1 VLGKVVIMF
10 SSSTQRMKIH
20 LPLFPMLLTLL
31 CLPACAEIDLAGSW
45 ASVSQGD
52 DVLLLADYTGIPYN
66 EAGRA
71 KALSYSQSQMSVP
84 ERVCLFYTQAQL
96 FGGPFGLRISNETAP
111 DGKVVAWTLAGWED
125 RAPMTIW
132 MDGRPHPSDHAPHE
146 RTGFTT
152 GRWEGNVLVSY
163 TTHMKTGF
171 IRRNGA
177 QHSDQ
182 ATLTIHFLRHGEL
195 LTLAA
200 TLDDPIYLSAPLYWS
215 RSFRQ
220 TRGQVEQLAGPCIQG
235 DEGVAEGV
243 VPHYLPGQNPFID
256 EMNKSFHVPVV
267 ASQGGAETMYPE
279 FRNKIK
285 DGFVIIDKCTR
296 CGGLGPGPRR

>member
-1 VLGKVVIMF
+1 MLLRSRQHRKIRLSLVPVLLMVPC
-10 SSSTQRMKIH
+10 
-20 LPLFPMLLTLL
+20 LPLF
-31 CLPACAEIDLAGSW
+31 AEIDLAGSW

-84 ERVCLFYTQAQL
+84 ERVCLFYTQTQL
-96 FGGPFGLRISNETAP
+96 FGGPFGLRISRETAP

-132 MDGRPHPSDHAPHE
+132 MDGRRHPSDHAPHE

-152 GRWEGNVLVSY
+152 GHWEGNELVSY
-163 TTHMKTGF
+163 TTHMKAGF

-182 ATLTIHFLRHGEL
+182 ATLTIHFLRHGDL

-200 TLDDPIYLSAPLYWS
+200 ALDDPIYLSEPLYWS

-220 TRGQVEQLAGPCIQG
+220 TRGQVEQLEGPCIQG

-256 EMNKSFHVPVV
+256 EMNKSFHIPVI
-267 ASQGGAETMYPE
+267 ASEGGAETMYPE
-279 FRNKIK
+279 FRKKIK
-285 DGFVIIDKCTR
+285 DGFVIIDNCTR
-296 CGGLGPGPRR
+296 CGRPGPGPRR